1 MSAEL
6 PPGVGTVGE
15 ELSKLLAALSARQ
28 GSAGRGPVDPED
40 EQDPEPED
48 QGLGSPA
55 DEPNGPDEARDDRP
69 RGEEP
74 AAQSPAEDQ
83 GARCTCGCHTGSVP
97 MGQAQVCS
105 LCPLCQGIATLRSL
119 NPELLDRLAHL
130 ASLAADVLRELAA
143 DAAAGR
149 APRPEPPRPRSRPT
163 RPERVDIDVVD
174 EPSGDARGGGEAQG

>member
-1 MSAEL
+1 VSAEL

-55 DEPNGPDEARDDRP
+55 DEPDEAGDGRLR
-69 RGEEP
+69 REEP

-83 GARCTCGCHTGSVP
+83 GAHCTCGCHTGSVP